1 VKAHTRKEEIMDY
14 IQSVAS
20 WIAMKSIMAR
30 TIQRAGEAN
39 PSQPEEEFVPFNL
52 PPAKTQPTEEAQPA
66 AAVAA

>member
-1 VKAHTRKEEIMDY
+1 MDY

-30 TIQRAGEAN
+30 TSQRRAAGEAN

-52 PPAKTQPTEEAQPA
+52 PPAKPQPTEEDQTA

>member
-1 VKAHTRKEEIMDY
+1 
-14 IQSVAS
+14 
-20 WIAMKSIMAR
+20 MKSIMAR